1 MVMFR
6 DRDHAGELLGRLISQ
21 RIDDVHNGIVLALPR
36 GGVPVGAKVA
46 QRLDLPLDAYVVRKL
61 GVPGHRE
68 YAMGA
73 IASGGVQIL
82 NTSAIER
89 LKITPQMV
97 AEAVQRELP
106 ELERRERAYRFGRPP
121 LDLTDRTVILVDD
134 GIATGASMRAAIEA
148 IQINKA
154 RTTIVAVPVAPRS
167 TVSAIERTV
176 DRVIVLDM
184 PDPFSAVGYH
194 YANFEQ
200 TSEDEVRQ
208 LLAGADHKDD
218 LVDKPNS

>member
-6 DRDHAGELLGRLISQ
+6 DREHAGELLGQLVNH
-21 RIDDVHNGIVLALPR
+21 RIDDVQNAIVLALPR

-46 QRLDLPLDAYVVRKL
+46 QRLDLPLDVYLVRKL

-73 IASGGVQIL
+73 IASGGVQVL

-89 LKITPQMV
+89 LRITPKAV
-97 AEAVQRELP
+97 AETVQRELA
-106 ELERRERAYRFGRPP
+106 ELERREKAYRIGRPP
-121 LDLTDRTVILVDD
+121 LDLVGMAVILVDD
-134 GIATGASMRAAIEA
+134 GIATGSTMRAAIEA
-148 IQINKA
+148 IRINKA
-154 RTTIVAVPVAPRS
+154 RTTTVAVPVAPRA

-176 DRVIVLDM
+176 DRMVVLET
-184 PDPFSAVGYH
+184 PDPFYAVGSH
-194 YANFEQ
+194 YVDFTQ

-208 LLAGADHKDD
+208 LLAEAAQDND
-218 LVDKPNS
+218 LLRNTDN